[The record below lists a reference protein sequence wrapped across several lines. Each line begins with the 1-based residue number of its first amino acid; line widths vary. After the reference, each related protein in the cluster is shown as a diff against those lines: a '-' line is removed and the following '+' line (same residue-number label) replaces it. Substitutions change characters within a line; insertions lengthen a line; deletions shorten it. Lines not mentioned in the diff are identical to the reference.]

1 MWNRIIGKSGD
12 VNNEA
17 SATKVRRNGDESR
30 STRPRSNSTTVSS
43 NSNKKAPSRG
53 DDRDR
58 GFNPTSTS
66 YSTTSRSLYPGT
78 ASASIASSYATA
90 SGKNDD
96 EQYVPPSLERNAS
109 LAEQMPKSKSSRSG
123 RDQDRDQDYRSERK
137 KGDRKDGQNY
147 NRDRGDQR
155 RDLKDKSDK
164 KDRDRAKD
172 RGLSTSGNGVDEGV
186 GSSRGPADFP
196 NQVESAG
203 FSQFPGQY
211 DGGIPGTIPGVIP
224 DPTNGTIH
232 PAMSSHIQDQFPGQ
246 FPVQSAAPY
255 RPPVA
260 VSEGGPGLAAEYYGD
275 AGESVAEQPGFRKH
289 SPSLIIGAEP
299 HLLPASAVAN
309 PPPEPSASGGV
320 GAAASFFNG
329 SFDESEA
336 ESTHALPASS
346 TYTTAPSRPDN
357 SHHSASAP
365 AIPTVGAAAMGAAA
379 GYLMGGQTSSHQP
392 RPDQAQL
399 GGGAQSEYAAST
411 FQQASSQVED
421 SYYSEETRPSKP
433 GKSSSHG
440 PNIPMYAAGAA
451 GAAGLA
457 AAVYHQA
464 HHSTPQH
471 NSPASQYPATPM
483 AQRHRHHGPLDAVV
497 NFFRDPD
504 GVAQFEEYSEI
515 IGVCKY
521 CFAPGSSPRDAP
533 RKHYYRR
540 RRSNERLGSSMR
552 VDKDSRYYSSENE
565 RQRRKDKSWLASGLA
580 GYGLGKMGETLFKQ
594 EDDFNDT
601 YSVKT
606 GRQSPE
612 GRIHKPRRRSRSKE
626 RVETRVTSD
635 DRIPRK
641 DSHGGVLSSPTTMT
655 YTGRRHSIQKSP
667 ERKSPITEAALGAAI
682 GATMAGSTSRRRS
695 DSPKGAWVK
704 NIRKTREHSPERRR
718 RSHKKKKERGFFDFI
733 NGSSSSSLDLTYS
746 GNQGKRSNSRST
758 TSKQNDDKKAEAALL
773 GLGAAAAALALKDSR
788 QGHKKKRVKDLVG
801 VKESRDAHGHDPKRD
816 HKTGVSSVLE
826 EDEAWESAPEDD
838 QGSTNSDLAYGTHA
852 HARRGSRESLS
863 SESSGTDK
871 WGWRWGS
878 KKKHRNSPP
887 GQRYSDHST
896 IPAMSGAAAAG
907 LAGASIMSADPPVA
921 SAIDSAS
928 SLPLQQVYPV
938 ATSDPSRFDV
948 GREGS
953 MGSSSRPGIV
963 PIQHPQPVTP
973 VSAAIY
979 SSQAPYEHSYS
990 APTGPPVVSQLPS
1003 QRHPPAVHVRSSQ
1016 PDFSIPVESR
1026 QNSSQAKDD
1035 TEDFKLRRRS
1045 TSPARFNAV
1054 PVESEMTSARRP
1066 SAKDDIPAV
1075 RFDLTEEQEDR
1086 DRWERRQGRKEE
1098 RQRRAAE
1105 EQEQINTERR
1115 TAMDTSK
1122 IADAKTDGKER
1133 SEKSSDKSWVVPA
1146 AAAGVGAAIGAAVVE
1161 DSKSDETREE
1171 RKARRRRERELEEA
1185 ADEEADRRRRRERRK
1200 RERELEREPSATKM
1214 SQKNPDDL
1222 NEKHQ
1227 GIDREEKPST
1237 KEKPAPQKGAS
1248 PRRSSTHEDYGA
1260 FFAPNE
1266 LLEKSNDKVKVTSAN
1281 ADADV
1286 ALDRSSRVVTQPKG
1300 EREPVFS
1307 PADTDDKFD
1316 PSRLSFPWLVPR
1328 LRLVEPTPPSSRGA
1342 TPVLRPKDASDDDIE
1357 EPPSIEELPDVEEPI
1372 KQVSTPRV
1380 TWGDAKTVE
1389 YTVITPHDEREEFIQ
1404 STPEQGRETE
1414 ESSGRNETVSPH
1426 NRQTPPN
1433 GAARGNNSPSFGNDI
1448 EFAATLAATA
1458 EDAGFDP
1465 SIVINDPSYR
1475 RRESPP
1481 GSNERSMPGEFKDD
1495 DELPLGGK
1503 ESKKRTRVN
1512 GRDDDA
1518 VVQDIL
1524 SQVEYVEPEGSLSD
1538 PMEKVENAES
1548 SSKSGLKMTKKSRK
1562 FNDSRDESYENP
1574 QSKGRSQASY
1584 SRDFYE
1590 SPTEDAQSSIPSVPG
1605 NRDVENGKKPRRRSK
1620 HDSTGS
1626 DDAASTVSAASALES
1641 SNDAASKSKEKLK
1654 KSLWSRVLGKPA
1666 DSPSQ
1671 GNGSKDLKS
1680 ETPTEE
1686 IDGTKKKSERSKK
1699 RRSTRDEADDYD
1711 ATSKSSG
1718 TSERSRRRQSS
1729 ESSTAR
1735 DSGRITQ
1742 DLPAKVYTPAPYGH
1756 TMEEEMLTRSKE
1768 RGSSRSTMVPD
1779 AGSVAQYLDLNDEPE
1794 QDNARMSESFLGM
1807 RPQPPPTPDI
1817 PDKEKE
1823 PPDPTVVAPP
1833 AAPPSL
1839 PDDSTKPA
1847 PVPVPPS
1854 PLQYPAALPSPTAV
1868 PINFR
1873 RPRSSGTPRSQSQTP
1888 LASTQS
1894 APDIS
1899 PRNKP
1904 RPRSTEF
1911 RGSEDMRPLW
1921 LVERHNSHQEQVAEE
1936 TYPPLPSS
1944 HSTSRASSVQDVE
1957 EHNRSRLSDYEITK
1971 EGHEPLG
1978 QGRGLIV
1985 ETESKAKELDL
1996 LDSQQATPTAAS
2008 FKHSLVE
2015 GHSPSSARDSLHGP
2029 PMQDKHPHSS
2039 SVVEDAALGAVI
2051 GGSAIYALHK
2061 ASRDEDLASQR
2072 LSEEENDQLQQNLKD
2087 KAPNSDPH
2095 KFHED
2100 DRSSIQVLTGSE
2112 GKRSREDSSGVL
2124 GFADAVQQQHDEE
2137 HSPHDFALQRSTRF
2151 TGIGPEAL
2159 ENSNPIIGTDAVSYV
2174 ESTEP
2179 EIFTPEDVRQTSE
2192 QASRDAV
2199 DVRSSPTFVE
2209 KDQKNEDEALFEKVQ
2224 NVTEPRET
2232 TGETTGLLENHVE
2245 SVEMSNSR
2253 KDDAVTKEMPLGGVI
2268 DMMTTIAQDEDLDLS
2283 PMETS
2288 VVRGQS
2294 QSESEDVHKVKRNPL
2309 LTEDV
2314 PSAEVTGLLTFVDQT
2329 SGNVPQSP
2337 QMEAAT
2343 KESQTS
2349 TINKELVPKSPVY
2362 DISPEATPL
2371 PLDDDFDLL
2380 DALPPSPIRKE
2391 GNYEFGPKA
2400 DSAVSL
2406 NKPLPQEEYRIHE
2419 QSSTSHS
2426 DVRNVQYVSPEATP
2440 LPLDDDLDLLDA
2452 LPPSPIIQEGNYEFG
2467 PKADSAVSLNKPLPR
2482 GEYRMPE
2489 QFSTIHTDVRNVQET
2504 TDGPFSLFSENNET
2518 STIDHSTIVKMQG
2531 NSGSPSAV
2539 PARTANSTGQI
2550 HDLEDDNLFHISE
2563 EELRA
2568 AENERPSVSDEQKY
2582 TTSKNSAQSIV
2593 DDSKSA
2599 HQVEAEEEIQL
2610 PAAIPDELKDNN
2622 FNNRDS
2628 NAVADVPPEGS
2639 RGVEDSR
2646 ASFSSENQ
2654 SKEGGKKESEIIDL
2668 EPGAFEEEPVV
2679 LQANSRELINEPAP
2693 SATTTTAQDVSKM
2706 LEEANDSGFVQPDA
2720 DKLSTLE
2727 ATQDIQEAEVR
2738 SPIHENLAL
2747 TEEKTA
2753 TDQAD
2758 QLETYKASDIPQLDA
2773 GKIPP
2778 IVGSS
2783 TATVDTAKAVQAVLG
2798 GEQTTPPGPPRQDEA
2813 EVIPV
2818 VPEDPSNNQTKEID
2832 EPEWG
2837 LSKDEKD
2844 SQARKSERFF
2854 LDETGYTDSMQSS
2867 TPPVED
2873 ELPLGL
2879 ELNTAIA
2886 EKSSRKR
2893 SRKDK
2898 KSKKQP
2904 LSGTAR
2910 DYQDDLGPD
2919 FTTIEPPQDVEQSAK
2934 VSITSFPT
2942 SAGDTLPNSV
2952 VEPSGPSEATP
2963 SPDSKDV
2970 SDVELPKEQGIPQAR
2985 TNKEKRKSKNRKAF
2999 GRGEDGV
3006 RNLGYDR
3013 DSGAET
3019 PGENALTT
3027 TADIVGE
3034 ESLEKPERTGSAPS
3048 DSKRDISEAVLS
3060 RGKGITIPK
3069 NKKDKRK
3076 SKKNRAFSW
3085 NENSAPMPG
3094 EEPTV
3099 EADEVDKD
3107 VLESTTATLQG
3118 EQLASTG
3125 AAEPTPSAGSKE
3137 ISEAELPQRSNMAQS
3152 KNKKG
3157 KKKSKESKR
3166 FGWEDEAT
3174 RTPLDDA
3181 DAEDKDPFE
3190 ETPERPTP
3198 PDTTMAES
3206 ENLGASRSRSKK
3218 DRKKAKKGQALFM
3231 EGEGAPSLEKAIVQ
3245 DPIDTVS
3252 QAPLAESND
3261 DVPIAVRGSP
3271 SMGSR
3276 SETPLPQPIQ
3286 NMSMGAPLEEV
3297 QTGLPALATSEHK
3310 STASLVPAVR
3320 QADDLEDRID
3330 DAYFNSNTK
3339 SESEGDMQ
3347 EGNEARAPSWNVELQ
3362 PHSREISEESATKGD
3377 SDTPTIIRLS
3387 DNPEMWSK
3395 QERLTEQIEP
3405 TEVVAPDDTP
3415 ESRDLRR
3422 KDHEEYYSAQISDV
3436 GTLGEAGNV
3445 KELPVRRNS
3454 VKDGDST
3461 HKKLQTPESEQD
3473 RLLPEAEEFLRVSTS
3488 EPKQEDVKSSE
3499 GRPRE
3504 AVRTLEETKA
3514 TQITGVAGPALEQE
3528 HLSHIPATE
3537 DIGNAIVEDEHVD
3550 VPVENGEKGKQQSS
3564 RALSSQNEAENVED
3578 ASMATMELSVA
3589 SDEKTS
3595 LQNSIRNIEVT
3606 PSTDQAD
3613 AVVAAETSVAPE
3625 SPQHPKEYFEAS
3637 SQAAEPSHSQQIDV
3651 ANPVEEVEMMYAEDE
3666 FNNDNERPY
3675 SRKMHEIAL
3684 PHTTMESPPSPAAEV
3699 EMMYAE
3705 DEFNHNNERPYDG
3718 QMQEIAH
3725 PLGTT
3730 ELPPSL
3736 ATEVEMLYAEDEFN
3750 HDNERP
3756 YNREMQE
3763 ITLPHSGT
3771 ESPPIPAAEVEMVP
3785 AEAELKHDN
3794 ERPYNR
3800 EMQEIALP
3808 HGAVEDPPS
3817 PAAEVEMVP
3826 AEAESNL
3833 DNERPSNRE
3842 MQEIALPHSAVEG
3855 PPTPAAEV
3863 ELMYAHDAR
3872 DFADEQNREEALRRQ
3887 QAPVKELEL
3896 SAADCKA
3903 PDSQELRDRIDGDA
3917 KQHERYEIEHSP
3929 NYTKDPLTPVA
3940 EIETLSPEELQ
3951 EHDKEDVQ
3959 ERELQDVEH
3968 LQSPTDDLPTNA
3980 TEATT
3985 LTPPELRDDDQ
3996 NYMQERERQA
4006 NLPSQTLTDGLPSH
4020 IAKPEVSNTTEL
4032 SPYEGHLMKEQD
4044 TEHFHSPPSDLPGD
4058 LPTPVAEVKMLDPQ
4072 EQRAYE
4078 EEYAKE
4084 FERNSQNS
4092 TNGLPTQLA
4101 EPELTDTTELPRFE
4115 GHLMNEYDKQDTER
4129 PQSPTS
4135 DLPKDLPSPIA
4146 EIQMLDTQE
4155 QHVYKE
4161 ERRPS
4166 PTSDLP
4172 TELPPPVA
4180 EVQKMLDPQEQ
4191 HVYREERPQSA
4202 TSILPTDLPTP
4213 LAEVQMLDAKE
4224 EQAYEDERPQSP
4236 TSDLPTYLPT
4246 SVAEVQMLAPQEQRA
4261 YKEDRQDP
4269 RSDLPTVLPIPIAE
4283 VDPQEQHASK
4293 EEHPQ
4298 SPSSDLQKDLPTPIA
4313 EVDLQDQHAYNEE
4326 RRPSYTSDLP
4336 TDLPARL
4343 AEVQTLV
4350 PHGQHI
4356 YKEEYAPSPI
4366 LDLPTE
4372 LPPPV
4377 TEVHVLDTHD
4387 QHVYKEEPPQSP
4399 TSDLPTP
4406 VAEVQTP
4413 VLHEQHTYKEERPD
4427 SPTSG
4432 LPTPVEEVQMLE
4444 PREQG
4449 TYKEERP
4456 QRPSS
4461 DLPTVLHTPVTE
4473 VDLQEQHAYKEEH
4486 PQSPSS
4492 DLPTDLPT
4500 PIAEV
4505 QMLDPQEQR
4514 AYEAEYAKELER
4526 QLSPAQNE
4534 TLPYVLS
4541 GEASAP
4547 LTPASSVDTIME
4559 PPYDIQRP
4567 LAQAPALEDIIEEPG
4582 SRSGSVQENAAPA
4595 AREDQLS
4602 SKPTKKSKKG
4612 KKGKKSKKQ
4621 EQPVIW
4627 EDETATPPIEDETG
4641 PLVEP
4646 FTRSPNTLS
4655 SGENEE
4661 LQQPIDLEEPIERRP
4676 VEQLVEAEWISPTRD
4691 LSSYRAPPE
4700 EHDKAG
4706 DYFSIQPTKG
4716 AEEDVDMDTTVI
4728 HEHPSSAELLA
4739 VEEEPRVGEPS
4750 PVQDERNLREHTYH
4764 NENDTPALEHASS
4777 DEQWKVKSTSAD
4789 ARADVD
4795 PSVAHS
4801 GRRSSNDDSKSKRS
4815 LGLLGE
4821 APEPSPSSQLLEEP
4835 MYQPIRP
4842 DVSSLDSFS
4851 EMRASGES
4859 SLQRHPQHI
4868 AEPMATAR
4876 ERSRSQSRP
4885 SRAEGLA
4892 AAAGFGI
4899 GAIAAEGLSPIVS
4912 NKEGQRDNR
4921 RSGWEDLEETRSPER
4936 QISQAESITESQ
4948 ESGPKPEQQTS
4959 TVAQPGSLYTPS
4971 ASPPPSIRH
4980 EPILSEPD
4988 SREAAHTLESFNV
5001 RDSGYMADSPIL
5013 SDEVPVHRAIRDSG
5027 YPETESSPI
5036 IDAESHIQEPHS
5048 TREIQQDYGSV
5059 PTYLPVEND
5068 HEYQREEPPS
5078 SLPGQSISVP
5088 VEASPIPGA
5097 LISNSKDRR
5106 RRRRSGA
5113 SYDSDD
5119 SNDSGFDVQRRRRK
5133 QAMMDDVREPSPVSS
5148 TTKERSSEL
5157 FGSSPSV
5164 RQERVEQPREYHHTL
5179 SHSEHVREEPT
5190 WSFDREV
5197 SPSPQARSRDAS
5209 GETESTDSLD
5219 RDLDSPA
5226 YPKLPGSL
5234 EEPTRSLFG
5243 GPVSHDED
5251 TMSRSMSPLSND
5263 GRGLG
5268 RLNTIAEETSPLRKD
5283 TRAMSDVGSPEAGV
5297 QIRRMRSPPTDDDA
5311 GSYMSTEDRLSRQPG
5326 STRDEHS
5333 VDLERSRSR
5342 HTDLS
5347 SRHSTVSHASIV
5359 SHKHPGGEERSASIA
5374 SDKSIH
5380 AIIRTP
5386 DQVRSASGQSLKSSG
5401 TPPLRRVDRSV
5412 SSDLRGASKRSEAKT
5427 RAKTSEEDA
5436 ELDINIPSS
5445 STYDPVTDKGKSR
5458 ADMADVYV
5466 SPHLDCPDDELIHEA
5481 NLPKQE
5487 GWGDVRGESPMSPTR
5502 PPSMRKRQSMQLLE
5516 YETRLDQL
5524 VSENRL
5530 LQNQKTTAERT
5541 LEDQAR
5547 DHSQQRHAYE
5557 EAIQEHKMFLAQKDL
5572 ELNKLK
5578 GVLDEWQSQV
5588 THLTEVNEALN
5599 SRGLDEEHEER
5610 YRQLE
5615 AEHTNLRE
5623 QHTHLSQG
5631 MEEIVR
5637 HEVSVALEEKNLEL
5651 RQLRDEL
5658 ENAKQQVRTLQQQL
5672 LASRSSE
5679 DFIERDEDYFDS
5691 QCQSLCQHVQ
5701 QWVLRFSKF
5710 SDMKACYHP
5719 SEIRD
5724 EKIVDRVENA
5734 ILDGT
5739 DVDEYLQDRVKR
5751 RDVFM
5756 SVVMTMIWEFIFTRY
5771 LFGMDREQRQKLKN
5785 LEKTLQEVG
5794 PISAVHKWRA
5804 TTLTLLMK
5812 RPSFERQRATDTEAV
5827 VQEIYDTLATFLPPP
5842 SHLVKQIQE
5851 SLRKVINAAVDLSI
5865 EMRTQRAEYSMLP
5878 PLQPEYDTNGDL
5890 ARKVYFSALTM
5901 NERSGQT
5908 SSNEALQ
5915 EQRAV
5920 VRMVLF
5926 PLVVKNEDDDEQIV
5940 VCPAQVLV
5948 ADSTRGKGKSVRVSS
5963 GGQGARSEAS
5973 LAATDV
5979 NMEGGMI

>member
-1 MWNRIIGKSGD
+1 MWNRIIGKSGE
-12 VNNEA
+12 VNNEV
-17 SATKVRRNGDESR
+17 SATKTRRNGDESR
-30 STRPRSNSTTVSS
+30 STRPRSSSTTVSS

-66 YSTTSRSLYPGT
+66 YSTTSRSPYPGT
-78 ASASIASSYATA
+78 ASASVASSYATA

-137 KGDRKDGQNY
+137 KGERKDGQKY
-147 NRDRGDQR
+147 KPDRGDQR
-155 RDLKDKSDK
+155 RDTKDKSDK
-164 KDRDRAKD
+164 KDRDRVRD
-172 RGLSTSGNGVDEGV
+172 RGLSTAGNGVDEGV

-196 NQVESAG
+196 IQVGSAE

-211 DGGIPGTIPGVIP
+211 DGGIPGAIPGVIP
-224 DPTNGTIH
+224 DPKNGTVH

-336 ESTHALPASS
+336 ESTHAQPASS

-379 GYLMGGQTSSHQP
+379 GYFMSGQTSSHQS
-392 RPDQAQL
+392 RPDHAQL
-399 GGGAQSEYAAST
+399 GVGAQSEYAAST
-411 FQQASSQVED
+411 FQQSSSPVED
-421 SYYSEETRPSKP
+421 SYYSEEIRPSKP

-457 AAVYHQA
+457 AAAYHQA
-464 HHSTPQH
+464 HHSSPQH
-471 NSPASQYPATPM
+471 DSPGPQYPATPM
-483 AQRHRHHGPLDAVV
+483 AHRHRHHGPLGAVV

-515 IGVCKY
+515 IGICKY

-540 RRSNERLGSSMR
+540 RRSDERLGSSMR

-580 GYGLGKMGETLFKQ
+580 GYGLGKMGETLIKQ

-612 GRIHKPRRRSRSKE
+612 GRSQKPRRRSRSKE
-626 RVETRVTSD
+626 RVEVRITSD
-635 DRIPRK
+635 DRIPRE
-641 DSHGGVLSSPTTMT
+641 DPHGGVLNSPSTMT
-655 YTGRRHSIQKSP
+655 YTSRRHSKQKSP
-667 ERKSPITEAALGAAI
+667 ERKISMTEAALGAAI
-682 GATMAGSTSRRRS
+682 GTTVAGSTSRRRS
-695 DSPKGAWVK
+695 DSPQGAWVK
-704 NIRKTREHSPERRR
+704 NIRKPREHSPERRR
-718 RSHKKKKERGFFDFI
+718 RSHKKKKERGFFHFI

-788 QGHKKKRVKDLVG
+788 QGQKKKRVKDLVG
-801 VKESRDAHGHDPKRD
+801 VKESRDTHRHDLRSDRKV
-816 HKTGVSSVLE
+816 GVSTVLE

-887 GQRYSDHST
+887 SQRISDYST

-907 LAGASIMSADPPVA
+907 LAGASIISAGPPAA
-921 SAIDSAS
+921 SAIDSTG

-953 MGSSSRPGIV
+953 MGASSRPGPV

-973 VSAAIY
+973 VSSAIY

-990 APTGPPVVSQLPS
+990 APAGPPVVSPLPS
-1003 QRHPPAVHVRSSQ
+1003 QRHAPAVPVRSSQ
-1016 PDFSIPVESR
+1016 PEFAIPVESR
-1026 QNSSQAKDD
+1026 QKTSQAKDD
-1035 TEDFKLRRRS
+1035 TEDFKLRRRG

-1054 PVESEMTSARRP
+1054 PVESETASARRP
-1066 SAKDDIPAV
+1066 SAKDDISAV

-1086 DRWERRQGRKEE
+1086 DRRERRQRRKED

-1105 EQEQINTERR
+1105 EQEQIDTERR
-1115 TAMDTSK
+1115 AAMDPPK
-1122 IADAKTDGKER
+1122 AADARTDGKVGPEQ
-1133 SEKSSDKSWVVPA
+1133 SSDRSWVAPA
-1146 AAAGVGAAIGAAVVE
+1146 AAAGVVGAAIGAAVVE

-1200 RERELEREPSATKM
+1200 RERELEEEPPATKK
-1214 SQKNPDDL
+1214 SQRKPDVP
-1222 NEKHQ
+1222 NQEHQ
-1227 GIDREEKPST
+1227 GIDREEESST
-1237 KEKPAPQKGAS
+1237 KEKSAPQQGVS
-1248 PRRSSTHEDYGA
+1248 PRRSSTHEDYST
-1260 FFAPNE
+1260 FFAPTE
-1266 LLEKSNDKVKVTSAN
+1266 LLEGSNDKVKVTSAN

-1286 ALDRSSRVVTQPKG
+1286 ALDRSSRVVTGSTG

-1307 PADTDDKFD
+1307 PADTDDKID
-1316 PSRLSFPWLVPR
+1316 PLRLSFPWLVPR

-1342 TPVLRPKDASDDDIE
+1342 TPILRPKDASDDDIE
-1357 EPPSIEELPDVEEPI
+1357 EPPSIEELPDVEEPS

-1380 TWGDAKTVE
+1380 TWGDAQTVE
-1389 YTVITPHDEREEFIQ
+1389 YTVITPHDEHEEFIQ
-1404 STPEQGRETE
+1404 SATERGRETDK
-1414 ESSGRNETVSPH
+1414 SSARNETVSPH
-1426 NRQTPPN
+1426 NRDTPPN
-1433 GAARGNNSPSFGNDI
+1433 GVARGSNSSSFGNDI

-1465 SIVINDPSYR
+1465 SIVINDPTYR

-1495 DELPLGGK
+1495 DELPLGAK
-1503 ESKKRTRVN
+1503 ELKKRTRVN
-1512 GRDDDA
+1512 GRDDNA

-1524 SQVEYVEPEGSLSD
+1524 SQVEYVEPEASLSD
-1538 PMEKVENAES
+1538 PMEKVENGES
-1548 SSKSGLKMTKKSRK
+1548 SSKSRSKMTKKSRK
-1562 FNDSRDESYENP
+1562 SHDSRDDSYENP
-1574 QSKGRSQASY
+1574 QSTGRSQASY
-1584 SRDFYE
+1584 SRNFYE
-1590 SPTEDAQSSIPSVPG
+1590 SPTEDAQSTVSSVPG
-1605 NRDVENGKKPRRRSK
+1605 NKDVENGKKSRRRSK
-1620 HDSTGS
+1620 RDSTGS
-1626 DDAASTVSAASALES
+1626 DDAASAVSAASALDS
-1641 SNDAASKSKEKLK
+1641 SNDAASRSKEKSK

-1671 GNGSKDLKS
+1671 GNGSKDVKI
-1680 ETPTEE
+1680 EAPTEE

-1718 TSERSRRRQSS
+1718 ISERSRRRQSS
-1729 ESSTAR
+1729 ESSPAR

-1756 TMEEEMLTRSKE
+1756 SVKEEMLTKSKE
-1768 RGSSRSTMVPD
+1768 RGVSRSTMVPD
-1779 AGSVAQYLDLNDEPE
+1779 AGSVAQYLDLYDEPE
-1794 QDNARMSESFLGM
+1794 QDNAQKSESFLGM

-1817 PDKEKE
+1817 PEKEKE
-1823 PPDPTVVAPP
+1823 PPDPTVEAPP
-1833 AAPPSL
+1833 AAPLIL
-1839 PDDSTKPA
+1839 PDDYTKPA
-1847 PVPVPPS
+1847 PVPVPSS

-1873 RPRSSGTPRSQSQTP
+1873 RPRSSGAPRSRSQTP
-1888 LASTQS
+1888 LAPTPS

-1944 HSTSRASSVQDVE
+1944 HSTSRASSVQDVD
-1957 EHNRSRLSDYEITK
+1957 EHNRFKISDYEITE

-1978 QGRGLIV
+1978 EGQGLVI
-1985 ETESKAKELDL
+1985 ETGSKAKELDL

-2008 FKHSLVE
+2008 FEHPLVE
-2015 GHSPSSARDSLHGP
+2015 RHSPSPASDSLRGF
-2029 PMQDKHPHSS
+2029 PMQDEHRPSTS
-2039 SVVEDAALGAVI
+2039 TLEGAALGAVI
-2051 GGSAIYALHK
+2051 GGSAIYALHR
-2061 ASRDEDLASQR
+2061 ASRGEDLTSQR
-2072 LSEEENDQLQQNLKD
+2072 LPEAENEQLQQDLED
-2087 KAPNSDPH
+2087 KAPGSGPH
-2095 KFHED
+2095 RVYED
-2100 DRSSIQVLTGSE
+2100 DKPSIQAFTGSE
-2112 GKRSREDSSGVL
+2112 EKRSRQDSSGVL
-2124 GFADAVQQQHDEE
+2124 PFADAIQQQHDED
-2137 HSPHDFALQRSTRF
+2137 HLPHDLLPQRITNFAETR
-2151 TGIGPEAL
+2151 PEEL
-2159 ENSNPIIGTDAVSYV
+2159 ENLNSTTGTNAVPYV
-2174 ESTEP
+2174 ETTEP
-2179 EIFTPEDVRQTSE
+2179 EILGPKDVPQTSK
-2192 QASRDAV
+2192 QTSQDAV
-2199 DVRSSPTFVE
+2199 DVRSSSTSLD
-2209 KDQKNEDEALFEKVQ
+2209 KDQNDENEAFFKKVQ
-2224 NVTEPRET
+2224 NLIEPGET
-2232 TGETTGLLENHVE
+2232 IGETTGLLKNRVE
-2245 SVEMSNSR
+2245 SLETSDSR
-2253 KDDAVTKEMPLGGVI
+2253 EDDVVTKDIPRDGVTEMMP
-2268 DMMTTIAQDEDLDLS
+2268 TIAQHGDLDLS
-2283 PMETS
+2283 PTKS
-2288 VVRGQS
+2288 SLVRGQS
-2294 QSESEDVHKVKRNPL
+2294 PSESEGVQKRERDWLP
-2309 LTEDV
+2309 TDDV
-2314 PSAEVTGLLTFVDQT
+2314 PSASLTVVDQT
-2329 SGNVPQSP
+2329 SENVPQSP
-2337 QMEAAT
+2337 QMGAAAKEAETA
-2343 KESQTS
+2343 
-2349 TINKELVPKSPVY
+2349 TINKEVVPESPVY
-2362 DISPEATPL
+2362 DVSPEATPL
-2371 PLDDDFDLL
+2371 PLDNDLDL
-2380 DALPPSPIRKE
+2380 VDALPHSLISQE
-2391 GNYEFGPKA
+2391 GKYEFRPEA
-2400 DSAVSL
+2400 DNAELL
-2406 NKPLPQEEYRIHE
+2406 NKPSPPEEDRIPE

-2426 DVRNVQYVSPEATP
+2426 DVRNVQYDVSCEATP
-2440 LPLDDDLDLLDA
+2440 LPRGDDLDLLDA
-2452 LPPSPIIQEGNYEFG
+2452 LPPSPISQEGNYELG
-2467 PKADSAVSLNKPLPR
+2467 PEAHSAESFNQPSPQT
-2482 GEYRMPE
+2482 EYRIPE
-2489 QFSTIHTDVRNVQET
+2489 QSSSGHSGVRNVQYDVSPEAT
-2504 TDGPFSLFSENNET
+2504 PLPLGDDLDLLDALPSSLIDQEGKPKAHNTELLDKLLPREEYRIPEQSSTSHSVVQDVQEIADGPYSSIPENDKT
-2518 STIDHSTIVKMQG
+2518 LSTDRSTILEMQG
-2531 NSGSPSAV
+2531 EKGSPSAS
-2539 PARTANSTGQI
+2539 PARIANSTGHI
-2550 HDLEDDNLFHISE
+2550 RDLEDDNLFDVSE
-2563 EELRA
+2563 EELRGV
-2568 AENERPSVSDEQKY
+2568 EYERPSVSGEQRQ
-2582 TTSKNSAQSIV
+2582 TTSYISAPSIV
-2593 DDSKSA
+2593 DDSRSA
-2599 HQVEAEEEIQL
+2599 HQVEVDEKIQL
-2610 PAAIPDELKDNN
+2610 PAAVPDELEDNN
-2622 FNNRDS
+2622 FNNSDG
-2628 NAVADVPPEGS
+2628 NAIADVPSEGS
-2639 RGVEDSR
+2639 RSLEDDY
-2646 ASFSSENQ
+2646 ASLSSEKQ
-2654 SKEGGKKESEIIDL
+2654 SKNWRKKDSEITDL
-2668 EPGAFEEEPVV
+2668 EPGAFEGEPAGS
-2679 LQANSRELINEPAP
+2679 QANRRVFIHENAR
-2693 SATTTTAQDVSKM
+2693 SATTTTAQDVKKM
-2706 LEEANDSGFVQPDA
+2706 LEEADDIGSVQPDA
-2720 DKLSTLE
+2720 DKPSILE
-2727 ATQDIQEAEVR
+2727 ATQDIQEAETR
-2738 SPIHENLAL
+2738 SPSHQNLPL
-2747 TEEKTA
+2747 IEEKTA
-2753 TDQAD
+2753 TNQVDR
-2758 QLETYKASDIPQLDA
+2758 LEIYEASDITQLDA
-2773 GKIPP
+2773 GKEILPTVRSP
-2778 IVGSS
+2778 
-2783 TATVDTAKAVQAVLG
+2783 TATVDTAKAVQDVLHE
-2798 GEQTTPPGPPRQDEA
+2798 EQITPPEPARQDEP

-2818 VPEDPSNNQTKEID
+2818 APEGPSNSQAKECD
-2832 EPEWG
+2832 EPEWD
-2837 LSKDEKD
+2837 LRKDEKG
-2844 SQARKSERFF
+2844 SQARKSESFI

-2867 TPPVED
+2867 NPPVED
-2873 ELPLGL
+2873 EPSLGL
-2879 ELNTAIA
+2879 QPKASIA

-2893 SRKDK
+2893 SKKDK

-2904 LSGTAR
+2904 LSGTAG

-2919 FTTIEPPQDVEQSAK
+2919 FTTIDPSQDLEQNAE
-2934 VSITSFPT
+2934 VSNASFLT
-2942 SAGDTLPNSV
+2942 NAEDTLPKSV
-2952 VEPSGPSEATP
+2952 VEPSGPRQATP
-2963 SPDSKDV
+2963 STDSKHV
-2970 SDVELPKEQGIPQAR
+2970 SDVELPQEQGIPQAR

-2999 GRGEDGV
+2999 GLGEDAV
-3006 RNLGYDR
+3006 RNLGSDQN
-3013 DSGAET
+3013 SGAEALS
-3019 PGENALTT
+3019 ENALTT
-3027 TADIVGE
+3027 TADIVGG
-3034 ESLEKPERTGSAPS
+3034 ESLEEPGRTGSAPS
-3048 DSKRDISEAVLS
+3048 DSKRDVSEALLS
-3060 RGKGITIPK
+3060 REKGTSMPK
-3069 NKKDKRK
+3069 NKKAKKK
-3076 SKKNRAFSW
+3076 SKKGTALSWDENSAPLPGEAPTIEADDVDKDVLESTTNTPPGEQLASTGAAVPTPPADSKEISEAEVPQASDVVQFKNKKEKKKAKKNKALSW

-3094 EEPTV
+3094 EEPTIK
-3099 EADEVDKD
+3099 ADEVDKD
-3107 VLESTTATLQG
+3107 VLESTAEILQG
-3118 EQLASTG
+3118 EQIASTK
-3125 AAEPTPSAGSKE
+3125 AAEPTPSAISKG
-3137 ISEAELPQRSNMAQS
+3137 IPGAELPQGSDMVQS

-3166 FGWEDEAT
+3166 FSWEDEAT
-3174 RTPLDDA
+3174 RAPLDDV
-3181 DAEDKDPFE
+3181 DAEAKDTFE
-3190 ETPERPTP
+3190 ETPEHPTP
-3198 PDTTMAES
+3198 PDAIMAES
-3206 ENLGASRSRSKK
+3206 ENFGASRSKSKK
-3218 DRKKAKKGQALFM
+3218 DRKKAKKAQPLFL
-3231 EGEGAPSLEKAIVQ
+3231 EGEEAPSPEKEIVQ
-3245 DPIDTVS
+3245 DPIDAVS
-3252 QAPLAESND
+3252 HAPLAESND
-3261 DVPIAVRGSP
+3261 DIPITIRGSSP
-3271 SMGSR
+3271 IGSR
-3276 SETPLPQPIQ
+3276 PESETLHPQPVQ
-3286 NMSMGAPLEEV
+3286 NMSMDAPLEEA
-3297 QTGLPALATSEHK
+3297 QKELPAPASIGQK
-3310 STASLVPAVR
+3310 STASLISAVR
-3320 QADDLEDRID
+3320 QADDREDHID
-3330 DAYFNSNTK
+3330 DRYLSSNIK
-3339 SESEGDMQ
+3339 PESEGDKQ
-3347 EGNEARAPSWNVELQ
+3347 EGNEAGASSGNVDLQ
-3362 PHSREISEESATKGD
+3362 PHSGEISEESAAKGD
-3377 SDTPTIIRLS
+3377 SDAPTIIPLS
-3387 DNPEMWSK
+3387 ENPETWSK

-3405 TEVVAPDDTP
+3405 TEVVAPNDNP
-3415 ESRDLRR
+3415 ESSDLRGE
-3422 KDHEEYYSAQISDV
+3422 DNEEHHLAQISDV
-3436 GTLGEAGNV
+3436 GTLGEAGDV
-3445 KELPVRRNS
+3445 KELPVERSS
-3454 VKDGDST
+3454 VKDEDST
-3461 HKKLQTPESEQD
+3461 PTKLQTPESEQD
-3473 RLLPEAEEFLRVSTS
+3473 RLLPEAEDLPRVSILQTERDDVTS
-3488 EPKQEDVKSSE
+3488 SERQPREVVRAFEEPK
-3499 GRPRE
+3499 
-3504 AVRTLEETKA
+3504 A
-3514 TQITGVAGPALEQE
+3514 TEITGVAGPALEQE
-3528 HLSHIPATE
+3528 NPSHVPVIE
-3537 DIGNAIVEDEHVD
+3537 DIGTATVKDEHLD
-3550 VPVENGEKGKQQSS
+3550 APVEKGEKGKQQASG
-3564 RALSSQNEAENVED
+3564 ALSSQNEAENVKD
-3578 ASMATMELSVA
+3578 TSMATMELSVA
-3589 SDEKTS
+3589 SDENNP
-3595 LQNSIRNIEVT
+3595 LQKPTRDIEST
-3606 PSTDQAD
+3606 PSTDQTD

-3625 SPQHPKEYFEAS
+3625 LPQHPEEYREAAS
-3637 SQAAEPSHSQQIDV
+3637 RAAEPSHSQPKHV
-3651 ANPVEEVEMMYAEDE
+3651 ANPVEKVEMLYAEDE
-3666 FNNDNERPY
+3666 FNNGNERPH
-3675 SRKMHEIAL
+3675 SREMHEVARS
-3684 PHTTMESPPSPAAEV
+3684 HTAIESPPSPAAEV

-3705 DEFNHNNERPYDG
+3705 DEVNHDNELPNNR

-3725 PLGTT
+3725 PQSTT
-3730 ELPPSL
+3730 ESPPSPV
-3736 ATEVEMLYAEDEFN
+3736 TEVEMLYAEDEFN

-3756 YNREMQE
+3756 YNREMQG
-3763 ITLPHSGT
+3763 ITLPHSTT
-3771 ESPPIPAAEVEMVP
+3771 ES
-3785 AEAELKHDN
+3785 
-3794 ERPYNR
+3794 
-3800 EMQEIALP
+3800 
-3808 HGAVEDPPS
+3808 PPS

-3826 AEAESNL
+3826 AEAESKH
-3833 DNERPSNRE
+3833 DNERPYKRE
-3842 MQEIALPHSAVEG
+3842 IQEVPLPHSAVEG

-3863 ELMYAHDAR
+3863 EMMYASDER
-3872 DFADEQNREEALRRQ
+3872 DFANEQSREQALQRQ
-3887 QAPVKELEL
+3887 QAPVRELEL
-3896 SAADCKA
+3896 STADQNT
-3903 PDSQELRDRIDGDA
+3903 PDSQELRDRIDGDV
-3917 KQHERYEIEHSP
+3917 KQHESFEIEHP
-3929 NYTKDPLTPVA
+3929 LNHTEGPLTPVA
-3940 EIETLSPEELQ
+3940 EVESLSPEELH
-3951 EHDKEDVQ
+3951 EHEKEDMQ
-3959 ERELQDVEH
+3959 KRELQDVEY
-3968 LQSPTDDLPTNA
+3968 LQSPAGNDLPTTA
-3980 TEATT
+3980 TEVTT
-3985 LTPPELRDDDQ
+3985 LTPPELEDDDQ

-4006 NLPSQTLTDGLPSH
+4006 NLPSQILMDGLPTQ
-4020 IAKPEVSNTTEL
+4020 AAVPEVTNTTEL
-4032 SPYEGHLMKEQD
+4032 PPSEGQLMKEHEFKD
-4044 TEHFHSPPSDLPGD
+4044 TEHPHSPASDLPGD
-4058 LPTPVAEVKMLDPQ
+4058 LPTPVAEVRMLDPQ
-4072 EQRAYE
+4072 QQRAYE

-4084 FERNSQNS
+4084 FERNLQDS
-4092 TNGLPTQLA
+4092 TKGLPAQLA
-4101 EPELTDTTELPRFE
+4101 EPEVNNTTKLTRSE
-4115 GHLMNEYDKQDTER
+4115 GHLMEEYEKQNTKR

-4135 DLPKDLPSPIA
+4135 DLPKDLPTPIA
-4146 EIQMLDTQE
+4146 DIQMLDTQE
-4155 QHVYKE
+4155 Q
-4161 ERRPS
+4161 R
-4166 PTSDLP
+4166 
-4172 TELPPPVA
+4172 
-4180 EVQKMLDPQEQ
+4180 
-4191 HVYREERPQSA
+4191 
-4202 TSILPTDLPTP
+4202 
-4213 LAEVQMLDAKE
+4213 
-4224 EQAYEDERPQSP
+4224 
-4236 TSDLPTYLPT
+4236 
-4246 SVAEVQMLAPQEQRA
+4246 
-4261 YKEDRQDP
+4261 
-4269 RSDLPTVLPIPIAE
+4269 
-4283 VDPQEQHASK
+4283 
-4293 EEHPQ
+4293 
-4298 SPSSDLQKDLPTPIA
+4298 
-4313 EVDLQDQHAYNEE
+4313 AYNEA
-4326 RRPSYTSDLP
+4326 RRP
-4336 TDLPARL
+4336 
-4343 AEVQTLV
+4343 
-4350 PHGQHI
+4350 
-4356 YKEEYAPSPI
+4356 
-4366 LDLPTE
+4366 
-4372 LPPPV
+4372 
-4377 TEVHVLDTHD
+4377 
-4387 QHVYKEEPPQSP
+4387 SP

-4406 VAEVQTP
+4406 VAEVQM
-4413 VLHEQHTYKEERPD
+4413 LHPQEQHVYNEERLQ
-4427 SPTSG
+4427 SPTSD
-4432 LPTPVEEVQMLE
+4432 LSTDWPASVAEVQMLAPQE
-4444 PREQG
+4444 HRASREDRQN
-4449 TYKEERP
+4449 P
-4456 QRPSS
+4456 IS
-4461 DLPTVLHTPVTE
+4461 DLPTVPPTTTAE
-4473 VDLQEQHAYKEEH
+4473 VDLQEQHTYEEER

-4514 AYEAEYAKELER
+4514 AYEEEYAKELER

-4534 TLPYVLS
+4534 PLPYVLS

-4547 LTPASSVDTIME
+4547 LVPAPSVGTIIE
-4559 PPYDIQRP
+4559 PPHDIQRP

-4582 SRSGSVQENAAPA
+4582 SRSGSVQGSLAPA
-4595 AREDQLS
+4595 AQEDQFS
-4602 SKPTKKSKKG
+4602 FKPTKKSKKG

-4627 EDETATPPIEDETG
+4627 EDETATPPIEDETEL
-4641 PLVEP
+4641 LVEP
-4646 FTRSPNTLS
+4646 FTKSPNTLS

-4661 LQQPIDLEEPIERRP
+4661 LQQPIDLEEPIERHP
-4676 VEQLVEAEWISPTRD
+4676 VEQLVETEWSSPTRD
-4691 LSSYRAPPE
+4691 FSSYRAPLE

-4716 AEEDVDMDTTVI
+4716 AEEDVDTDTTVM
-4728 HEHPSSAELLA
+4728 HEHSSSVELLRA
-4739 VEEEPRVGEPS
+4739 VEEELPVGEPS
-4750 PVQDERNLREHTYH
+4750 SVQDERNLREHTYH
-4764 NENDTPALEHASS
+4764 NEDDTPELEHASF
-4777 DEQWKVKSTSAD
+4777 DEQLKIRSTSAG

-4795 PSVAHS
+4795 LSVAHS
-4801 GRRSSNDDSKSKRS
+4801 RRSSNDGSKSKRS
-4815 LGLLGE
+4815 LGLLGADE
-4821 APEPSPSSQLLEEP
+4821 ALAPSPSSQLLEEP
-4835 MYQPIRP
+4835 VYQSTRP
-4842 DVSSLDSFS
+4842 EVSSLDSFS
-4851 EMRASGES
+4851 EMRASRES
-4859 SLQRHPQHI
+4859 SLQRHPQSI
-4868 AEPMATAR
+4868 AEPIATVSK
-4876 ERSRSQSRP
+4876 RSRSQSRP

-4892 AAAGFGI
+4892 AAAGLGI
-4899 GAIAAEGLSPIVS
+4899 GAIAAEGLSRIVS
-4912 NKEGQRDNR
+4912 NEEGQRDDR
-4921 RSGWEDLEETRSPER
+4921 RSRWDLLEETRGPER
-4936 QISQAESITESQ
+4936 QSSRTESLTESQ
-4948 ESGPKPEQQTS
+4948 ERDPKTEQQSS
-4959 TVAQPGSLYTPS
+4959 TVAQPGSLYIPS
-4971 ASPPPSIRH
+4971 ASPTPSTRH
-4980 EPILSEPD
+4980 EPVPSEPD
-4988 SREAAHTLESFNV
+4988 SREAAHTLQSSNV
-5001 RDSGYMADSPIL
+5001 RDSGYAADSPII
-5013 SDEVPVHRAIRDSG
+5013 SDEVPTHRAIRDSG
-5027 YPETESSPI
+5027 YPETETSPI
-5036 IDAESHIQEPHS
+5036 VDAESHIQEPHS
-5048 TREIQQDYGSV
+5048 TAGFQQDYGSV
-5059 PTYLPVEND
+5059 PTHLPVGND
-5068 HEYQREEPPS
+5068 HEYPREEPPS

-5097 LISNSKDRR
+5097 LISKSNERR

-5133 QAMMDDVREPSPVSS
+5133 QAMMDDIREPSPVSS

-5164 RQERVEQPREYHHTL
+5164 RQEHVEQPREYHHTS

-5209 GETESTDSLD
+5209 GETESADPLD
-5219 RDLDSPA
+5219 QDMDSPTL
-5226 YPKLPGSL
+5226 PKLPGSL
-5234 EEPTRSLFG
+5234 EEPSRSLFG

-5251 TMSRSMSPLSND
+5251 AMSRSMSPLSND
-5263 GRGLG
+5263 GRSLG

-5283 TRAMSDVGSPEAGV
+5283 TPAMSDVGSPEAGV
-5297 QIRRMRSPPTDDDA
+5297 QERRMRSPPTDDDA

-5326 STRDEHS
+5326 SAIDDHS

-5347 SRHSTVSHASIV
+5347 SRHSTVSHTSVV

-5374 SDKSIH
+5374 SDRSIH

-5386 DQVRSASGQSLKSSG
+5386 DQVRSASGQSLRSSA

-5466 SPHLDCPDDELIHEA
+5466 SPHFDYPDDEFIHEA
-5481 NLPKQE
+5481 NIPKQE
-5487 GWGDVRGESPMSPTR
+5487 GWGDVRGGSPMSPTR

-5578 GVLDEWQSQV
+5578 GVLEEWQGQV

-5599 SRGLDEEHEER
+5599 ARGLDEEHEKR

-5631 MEEIVR
+5631 MEDIVR
-5637 HEVSVALEEKNLEL
+5637 HEVSVALEEKNMEL

-5672 LASRSSE
+5672 LTSRSSE

-5812 RPSFERQRATDTEAV
+5812 RSSFESQRATDTEAV

-5842 SHLVKQIQE
+5842 SHLVSQIQE

-5948 ADSTRGKGKSVRVSS
+5948 ADATRGKGKSVRVSS
-5963 GGQGARSEAS
+5963 GGQAARSVAS

>member
-12 VNNEA
+12 VYDEV
-17 SATKVRRNGDESR
+17 SATKIRRNGDESR
-30 STRPRSNSTTVSS
+30 STRPRSSSTTVSP

-66 YSTTSRSLYPGT
+66 YSTTSRSPYPGT
-78 ASASIASSYATA
+78 ASASVASSYATA
-90 SGKNDD
+90 SGKNDDD

-123 RDQDRDQDYRSERK
+123 RDQDGDQNYRSERK
-137 KGDRKDGQNY
+137 KGERKDGQKY
-147 NRDRGDQR
+147 NCDRGDER
-155 RDLKDKSDK
+155 RDIKDKSDR
-164 KDRDRAKD
+164 KDRDRARD
-172 RGLSTSGNGVDEGV
+172 RGQSTAGNGVDEGV

-196 NQVESAG
+196 SQVGSAG

-211 DGGIPGTIPGVIP
+211 DGGIPSAIPGVIP
-224 DPTNGTIH
+224 DPTNGTVH

-246 FPVQSAAPY
+246 FPAQSAAPY

-260 VSEGGPGLAAEYYGD
+260 ISEGGPGLAAEYYGD

-336 ESTHALPASS
+336 ESTHAQPASS
-346 TYTTAPSRPDN
+346 TYTAAPSRPDN

-365 AIPTVGAAAMGAAA
+365 AIPTVGAAVMGAAA
-379 GYLMGGQTSSHQP
+379 GYIMGGQTSSHRP

-399 GGGAQSEYAAST
+399 GGGAQSEYVAST
-411 FQQASSQVED
+411 FQQSLSQVED
-421 SYYSEETRPSKP
+421 SYYSEDIRPSKP

-457 AAVYHQA
+457 AAAYHQA
-464 HHSTPQH
+464 HHSSPEH

-540 RRSNERLGSSMR
+540 RRSEERLGSSMR
-552 VDKDSRYYSSENE
+552 VDKDNRYHSSENE

-580 GYGLGKMGETLFKQ
+580 GYGLGKMGETLFQQ

-601 YSVKT
+601 YSVTT

-612 GRIHKPRRRSRSKE
+612 RRSHKPRRRSRSKE
-626 RVETRVTSD
+626 RVEVRITSD
-635 DRIPRK
+635 DKTPRK
-641 DSHGGVLSSPTTMT
+641 NSHGGVLSSPTTTT
-655 YTGRRHSIQKSP
+655 YTSRRHSEQKSP
-667 ERKSPITEAALGAAI
+667 ERKGPITEAALGAAI

-695 DSPKGAWVK
+695 DSWNGAWVK
-704 NIRKTREHSPERRR
+704 NRRKIQEHSPERQR
-718 RSHKKKKERGFFDFI
+718 RSHKKKKERGFFNFI

-746 GNQGKRSNSRST
+746 GDQGKRPYSRST

-801 VKESRDAHGHDPKRD
+801 VKESRDTHGHDLKRD
-816 HKTGVSSVLE
+816 RKSGVSSVLE

-878 KKKHRNSPP
+878 KKKRRNSPP
-887 GQRYSDHST
+887 SQRFSDGST
-896 IPAMSGAAAAG
+896 IPAVSGAVSAG
-907 LAGASIMSADPPVA
+907 VAGASMMTADPPVA
-921 SAIDSAS
+921 SAIDSTS

-973 VSAAIY
+973 VSSAIY

-990 APTGPPVVSQLPS
+990 APAGPAVVSKFPP
-1003 QRHPPAVHVRSSQ
+1003 QRHPPAVPVRSSQ
-1016 PDFSIPVESR
+1016 PDFSTLVKSR
-1026 QNSSQAKDD
+1026 QESSQANDD
-1035 TEDFKLRRRS
+1035 TEVFKLRRRG

-1054 PVESEMTSARRP
+1054 SGESEMSSARRP
-1066 SAKDDIPAV
+1066 AAKDDISAV
-1075 RFDLTEEQEDR
+1075 RFDLTEEQEER
-1086 DRWERRQGRKEE
+1086 DRWERRQRRKDE

-1105 EQEQINTERR
+1105 EQEQIDTERR
-1115 TAMDTSK
+1115 AAMDTSK
-1122 IADAKTDGKER
+1122 TADAKTKSEER
-1133 SEKSSDKSWVVPA
+1133 PKQSSDRPWVAPA
-1146 AAAGVGAAIGAAVVE
+1146 AAAAAAGVVGAAIGAAVVE
-1161 DSKSDETREE
+1161 DSKPDETREE

-1185 ADEEADRRRRRERRK
+1185 ADEEADRRRRRERRR
-1200 RERELEREPSATKM
+1200 REREPEREPSAT
-1214 SQKNPDDL
+1214 QKDQRKPDDL
-1222 NEKHQ
+1222 NEEPQ
-1227 GIDREEKPST
+1227 GIDREEKPSM
-1237 KEKPAPQKGAS
+1237 KEKTTPQQGAS

-1260 FFAPNE
+1260 FFAPPE
-1266 LLEKSNDKVKVTSAN
+1266 LLEGSNDKVKVTSAN

-1286 ALDRSSRVVTQPKG
+1286 TLDRSPRVMAGSKG

-1307 PADTDDKFD
+1307 PADTDDKID
-1316 PSRLSFPWLVPR
+1316 ASRMSFPWLVPR

-1342 TPVLRPKDASDDDIE
+1342 TPVLRPRDASDDDIE
-1357 EPPSIEELPDVEEPI
+1357 EPPSIEELPDVEEPT

-1380 TWGDAKTVE
+1380 TWGDAQTVE

-1404 STPEQGRETE
+1404 SATEQGSETDD
-1414 ESSGRNETVSPH
+1414 SSARHETVSPH

-1433 GAARGNNSPSFGNDI
+1433 SAARGDNSSSFGNDI

-1495 DELPLGGK
+1495 DEVPLGGK
-1503 ESKKRTRVN
+1503 EPKKRTRVN

-1524 SQVEYVEPEGSLSD
+1524 SQVEYVEPEASLSD
-1538 PMEKVENAES
+1538 PMEKGEKGDG
-1548 SSKSGLKMTKKSRK
+1548 SSKSRSKMTKKSRK
-1562 FNDSRDESYENP
+1562 SNDSRDESYENP
-1574 QSKGRSQASY
+1574 QSTGRSQASY

-1590 SPTEDAQSSIPSVPG
+1590 SPTEDPQSTVSRVPG
-1605 NRDVENGKKPRRRSK
+1605 NKDVENGKRHRRRSK
-1620 HDSTGS
+1620 HDSIGS
-1626 DDAASTVSAASALES
+1626 DDAASAVSAASAFES
-1641 SNDAASKSKEKLK
+1641 SNDAASKSKEKPK
-1654 KSLWSRVLGKPA
+1654 KSIWSRVLGKPA

-1671 GNGSKDLKS
+1671 GNGSKDVKS
-1680 ETPTEE
+1680 EPPTEE
-1686 IDGTKKKSERSKK
+1686 IEGTKKKSERSKK

-1718 TSERSRRRQSS
+1718 MSERSRRRQSS

-1756 TMEEEMLTRSKE
+1756 RMEEEMLTKSKE
-1768 RGSSRSTMVPD
+1768 RGSSRSTTVPD
-1779 AGSVAQYLDLNDEPE
+1779 AGSVAQYLDLNDDPE
-1794 QDNARMSESFLGM
+1794 QNNTQMSESFLGM

-1823 PPDPTVVAPP
+1823 PPDPTAVAPP
-1833 AAPPSL
+1833 TTPPSL
-1839 PDDSTKPA
+1839 PDGHTKPA

-1854 PLQYPAALPSPTAV
+1854 PIQYPAALPSPTAV

-1873 RPRSSGTPRSQSQTP
+1873 RPRSSGAPRSRSQTP
-1888 LASTQS
+1888 LAPTQS
-1894 APDIS
+1894 APDVS

-1921 LVERHNSHQEQVAEE
+1921 LVERHNSHQEQVTEE

-1944 HSTSRASSVQDVE
+1944 HSTSRASSVEDVE
-1957 EHNRSRLSDYEITK
+1957 EHNRFKISDYEIT
-1971 EGHEPLG
+1971 EGLHEPLG
-1978 QGRGLIV
+1978 EGRGLIV

-2008 FKHSLVE
+2008 FEHPLVE
-2015 GHSPSSARDSLHGP
+2015 DHPPSPTKDSVHGP
-2029 PMQDKHPHSS
+2029 PMQDTPRQSSS
-2039 SVVEDAALGAVI
+2039 SVGDAALGAVI
-2051 GGSAIYALHK
+2051 GGAAIYALHK
-2061 ASRDEDLASQR
+2061 ASRDEDLATQR
-2072 LSEEENDQLQQNLKD
+2072 LSDEENEQLRYGLGD
-2087 KAPNSDPH
+2087 RAPGSGPH
-2095 KFHED
+2095 SLHEENG
-2100 DRSSIQVLTGSE
+2100 SSIQASTGSE
-2112 GKRSREDSSGVL
+2112 AKQPQQDLSGVPRI
-2124 GFADAVQQQHDEE
+2124 ADAAQQQRGEDHL
-2137 HSPHDFALQRSTRF
+2137 PHEFALQRSTNF
-2151 TGIGPEAL
+2151 AGTGPEGL
-2159 ENSNPIIGTDAVSYV
+2159 KSSNPIIGTDAVPPA
-2174 ESTEP
+2174 ESTET
-2179 EIFTPEDVRQTSE
+2179 EILTLEDVRKTSE

-2199 DVRSSPTFVE
+2199 DVRSASTSLENDPKDE
-2209 KDQKNEDEALFEKVQ
+2209 KGAFFEQGQ
-2224 NVTEPRET
+2224 NVIEPKET
-2232 TGETTGLLENHVE
+2232 TGETKGLLEDHVE
-2245 SVEMSNSR
+2245 AVETSDSR
-2253 KDDAVTKEMPLGGVI
+2253 EDDVVTREMPRDGVTE
-2268 DMMTTIAQDEDLDLS
+2268 MMTTIAQDGYLNSS
-2283 PMETS
+2283 PTKTNL
-2288 VVRGQS
+2288 VRGQS
-2294 QSESEDVHKVKRNPL
+2294 QSESEDLQKGESNPL
-2309 LTEDV
+2309 STDDV
-2314 PSAEVTGLLTFVDQT
+2314 SSAFVVDPT
-2329 SGNVPQSP
+2329 AENVPQSL
-2337 QMEAAT
+2337 QMVAAAKEAEIA
-2343 KESQTS
+2343 
-2349 TINKELVPKSPVY
+2349 TINKGVVLKSPVHEP
-2362 DISPEATPL
+2362 DVSPEATPL
-2371 PLDDDFDLL
+2371 ALDDDLDLL
-2380 DALPPSPIRKE
+2380 DALPHSPVSQE
-2391 GNYEFGPKA
+2391 GYDEFGHNA
-2400 DSAVSL
+2400 HNAELL
-2406 NKPLPQEEYRIHE
+2406 NTPLLREEYRVPE
-2419 QSSTSHS
+2419 QSSTRHS
-2426 DVRNVQYVSPEATP
+2426 DVQNVQYDVSPEATP
-2440 LPLDDDLDLLDA
+2440 LPLDEDLDLLDA
-2452 LPPSPIIQEGNYEFG
+2452 LPPSPISEEGEFEFG
-2467 PKADSAVSLNKPLPR
+2467 PQTHNAELLNKPLLRDEHRIPKQSS
-2482 GEYRMPE
+2482 PS
-2489 QFSTIHTDVRNVQET
+2489 QNDVRKMQEIA
-2504 TDGPFSLFSENNET
+2504 DVPFSSLSETGKT
-2518 STIDHSTIVKMQG
+2518 SSTGHSTIVKMQG
-2531 NSGSPSAV
+2531 NSASPSALPV
-2539 PARTANSTGQI
+2539 TDADSTVRI
-2550 HDLEDDNLFHISE
+2550 RDLVDDNLVDVSA
-2563 EELRA
+2563 EELKA
-2568 AENERPSVSDEQKY
+2568 AEDEGPGISSELKY
-2582 TTSKNSAQSIV
+2582 TTSKNSPHSIV

-2599 HQVEAEEEIQL
+2599 PEVEAEEEIQL
-2610 PAAIPDELKDNN
+2610 PAAVPDVLEDNN
-2622 FNNRDS
+2622 FNNPDS
-2628 NAVADVPPEGS
+2628 NAIADLPPEGS
-2639 RGVEDSR
+2639 RGVEDDR
-2646 ASFSSENQ
+2646 ANFSSEKQ
-2654 SKEGGKKESEIIDL
+2654 GIEGRNKNSGMIDL
-2668 EPGAFEEEPVV
+2668 KNGAFQEEPVGS
-2679 LQANSRELINEPAP
+2679 QADTQELIMEPGP

-2706 LEEANDSGFVQPDA
+2706 LEEANGIGSVLPDA
-2720 DKLSTLE
+2720 QKLSTLE
-2727 ATQDIQEAEVR
+2727 AMQHIQEAEVR
-2738 SPIHENLAL
+2738 SPSHETPPLA
-2747 TEEKTA
+2747 EEKTA

-2758 QLETYKASDIPQLDA
+2758 RLETHEASNIAQLDMEELS
-2773 GKIPP
+2773 P

-2783 TATVDTAKAVQAVLG
+2783 TATVDTAKAVQELLN
-2798 GEQTTPPGPPRQDEA
+2798 EEHTTIPPGPARQDEA

-2818 VPEDPSNNQTKEID
+2818 GLESLSDDQTKEVD
-2832 EPEWG
+2832 EAEW
-2837 LSKDEKD
+2837 DMPQVEKG
-2844 SQARKSERFF
+2844 SQVRRSEHFS

-2867 TPPVED
+2867 TPPVEA
-2873 ELPLGL
+2873 EPPLGL
-2879 ELNTAIA
+2879 EPKASTA

-2893 SRKDK
+2893 SKKDK
-2898 KSKKQP
+2898 KNKKQP
-2904 LSGTAR
+2904 PSGIAR
-2910 DYQDDLGPD
+2910 DYYPDDLGPD
-2919 FTTIEPPQDVEQSAK
+2919 VTTIDPSQDVEQDAK
-2934 VSITSFPT
+2934 FPSTSFPT
-2942 SAGDTLPNSV
+2942 SAGDTLPNTV
-2952 VEPSGPSEATP
+2952 AAPSGPGEFTP
-2963 SPDSKDV
+2963 SADSKDV
-2970 SDVELPKEQGIPQAR
+2970 SDVELPQEQSISQAR
-2985 TNKEKRKSKNRKAF
+2985 TNKEKKKSKNRKGF
-2999 GRGEDGV
+2999 GRGEDSV

-3013 DSGAET
+3013 DSGAEI
-3019 PGENALTT
+3019 PSENALST
-3027 TADIVGE
+3027 TADIVGG
-3034 ESLEKPERTGSAPS
+3034 ESLETPAPAGSTPS
-3048 DSKRDISEAVLS
+3048 DGKRDISEAVLS
-3060 RGKGITIPK
+3060 RGKAVAMPK
-3069 NKKDKRK
+3069 NKKDRK
-3076 SKKNRAFSW
+3076 KAKKNKAMSW
-3085 NENSAPMPG
+3085 NDESAPIPG
-3094 EEPTV
+3094 EEPAIEV
-3099 EADEVDKD
+3099 DELDKD
-3107 VLESTTATLQG
+3107 VLESTTDTLQG

-3125 AAEPTPSAGSKE
+3125 AAGPTASAGSKE
-3137 ISEAELPQRSNMAQS
+3137 ISEADFPQGSDMVQP
-3152 KNKKG
+3152 KNKQG
-3157 KKKSKESKR
+3157 KRKSKESKR
-3166 FGWEDEAT
+3166 FSWEDEAA
-3174 RTPLDDA
+3174 RTPLDDV
-3181 DAEDKDPFE
+3181 DAKDKDPFE
-3190 ETPERPTP
+3190 WTPEHPTP
-3198 PDTTMAES
+3198 PDAIMAES
-3206 ENLGASRSRSKK
+3206 ENYSASRSKSKK
-3218 DRKKAKKGQALFM
+3218 DRRKAKKGQPLFLQDD
-3231 EGEGAPSLEKAIVQ
+3231 EAPSLEKEIVQ
-3245 DPIDTVS
+3245 EPINTVS
-3252 QAPLAESND
+3252 HAALAESND
-3261 DVPIAVRGSP
+3261 DVPITVHVSTP
-3271 SMGSR
+3271 MGSR
-3276 SETPLPQPIQ
+3276 SQTPLPQFIQ
-3286 NMSMGAPLEEV
+3286 SMSTDAPLEEA
-3297 QTGLPALATSEHK
+3297 QTGLPAPAPTEQG
-3310 STASLVPAVR
+3310 STASLVSPVR
-3320 QADDLEDRID
+3320 QADDVEDHNN
-3330 DAYFNSNTK
+3330 DAHLGSNTK
-3339 SESEGDMQ
+3339 PDSGGDMQ
-3347 EGNEARAPSWNVELQ
+3347 EGNEARAPSWNVEPQ
-3362 PHSREISEESATKGD
+3362 PQSSELPEEFAAKGD
-3377 SDTPTIIRLS
+3377 SDAPTIIQLS
-3387 DNPEMWSK
+3387 ENPEMWSK
-3395 QERLTEQIEP
+3395 QERLTEQVVP
-3405 TEVVAPDDTP
+3405 TEVVTPEDTP
-3415 ESRDLRR
+3415 KSRDLR
-3422 KDHEEYYSAQISDV
+3422 KDHEENHSAQISEV
-3436 GTLGEAGNV
+3436 GTSGEAGNV
-3445 KELPVRRNS
+3445 EELPIRSNS
-3454 VKDGDST
+3454 VKNEDST
-3461 HKKLQTPESEQD
+3461 HVKLQTPESEQG
-3473 RLLPEAEEFLRVSTS
+3473 RLLPEAEEFPRVSFLDA
-3488 EPKQEDVKSSE
+3488 ERADVTSSE
-3499 GRPRE
+3499 GQPRE
-3504 AVRTLEETKA
+3504 APKPFEEINA

-3528 HLSHIPATE
+3528 YPSHIPEIE
-3537 DIGNAIVEDEHVD
+3537 DIDNAIVEDEHLD
-3550 VPVENGEKGKQQSS
+3550 LPVEKDEMGKQQCSG
-3564 RALSSQNEAENVED
+3564 ALSSQNEAGNVED
-3578 ASMATMELSVA
+3578 ASTATMELSAA
-3589 SDEKTS
+3589 SDAYRP
-3595 LQNSIRNIEVT
+3595 LQNSVRNIEGT
-3606 PSTDQAD
+3606 PNTDQSD
-3613 AVVAAETSVAPE
+3613 AVVAAETSVASE
-3625 SPQHPKEYFEAS
+3625 LPQHPKEYWEAAS
-3637 SQAAEPSHSQQIDV
+3637 HATELSHSQQKDV
-3651 ANPVEEVEMMYAEDE
+3651 ANPVDEVEMLYAEDE
-3666 FNNDNERPY
+3666 FNNDNERPD
-3675 SRKMHEIAL
+3675 SPEIHESAL
-3684 PHTTMESPPSPAAEV
+3684 PHTAIESPPSPAKEV

-3705 DEFNHNNERPYDG
+3705 DDFNHDKEQPNDR
-3718 QMQEIAH
+3718 QMQETSH
-3725 PLGTT
+3725 PHNTT
-3730 ELPPSL
+3730 ESPPSP
-3736 ATEVEMLYAEDEFN
+3736 ATEVEMLYAGDEFN

-3756 YNREMQE
+3756 YNREAQD
-3763 ITLPHSGT
+3763 IALPRSAT
-3771 ESPPIPAAEVEMVP
+3771 ESPPSPAAVVEMVP
-3785 AEAELKHDN
+3785 AEADFKHDN

-3800 EMQEIALP
+3800 EIQEIALP
-3808 HGAVEDPPS
+3808 HSVMEGYPKPTS
-3817 PAAEVEMVP
+3817 AEPE
-3826 AEAESNL
+3826 L
-3833 DNERPSNRE
+3833 DHDNERPYNRE
-3842 MQEIALPHSAVEG
+3842 VQEIAYPHSAVEG

-3863 ELMYAHDAR
+3863 ELMYVSDER
-3872 DFADEQNREEALRRQ
+3872 DLANEQSREQALRRQ
-3887 QAPVKELEL
+3887 QTPVREME
-3896 SAADCKA
+3896 SSTADRTA
-3903 PDSQELRDRIDGDA
+3903 PDSQELPDRIDRDVE
-3917 KQHERYEIEHSP
+3917 QHEPYEIKHLLY
-3929 NYTKDPLTPVA
+3929 YTKDPLTPVA
-3940 EIETLSPEELQ
+3940 EVESLSPEEVQ
-3951 EHDKEDVQ
+3951 EHGKEAIH
-3959 ERELQDVEH
+3959 ERELQDVE
-3968 LQSPTDDLPTNA
+3968 LRSPANDLSTSA

-3985 LTPPELRDDDQ
+3985 LTPPELQDDGQ
-3996 NYMQERERQA
+3996 IYMQERERQA
-4006 NLPSQTLTDGLPSH
+4006 NLHSQNLTDGLPTHVSV
-4020 IAKPEVSNTTEL
+4020 PEVTNTTG
-4032 SPYEGHLMKEQD
+4032 PPPFEGHLMKEHENQD
-4044 TEHFHSPPSDLPGD
+4044 TEHHHSPISDLSKD

-4078 EEYAKE
+4078 EDYAKE
-4084 FERNSQNS
+4084 FERISQNS
-4092 TNGLPTQLA
+4092 TNSLPGQLG
-4101 EPELTDTTELPRFE
+4101 ESEVTNTTVLPRSE
-4115 GHLMNEYDKQDTER
+4115 EHLMKEHEEQVTER

-4135 DLPKDLPSPIA
+4135 DLPKDIPIPIA
-4146 EIQMLDTQE
+4146 EIQMLDTQK
-4155 QHVYKE
+4155 QRAYNE

-4172 TELPPPVA
+4172 THLPAVLAEAQTLVPHEQHVYKEERALSPTSDLPTDLLPPVA
-4180 EVQKMLDPQEQ
+4180 EAQTPVPHEQ
-4191 HVYREERPQSA
+4191 HVYKEERALSPTSDLSTSVVDLPKPSPHEQHAYMVERPQSP
-4202 TSILPTDLPTP
+4202 TSNLPTDLPTP
-4213 LAEVQMLDAKE
+4213 
-4224 EQAYEDERPQSP
+4224 
-4236 TSDLPTYLPT
+4236 
-4246 SVAEVQMLAPQEQRA
+4246 VAGVQMLAPQEQRA
-4261 YKEDRQDP
+4261 YKGDLQSP
-4269 RSDLPTVLPIPIAE
+4269 TPDLPTFLPTPVVE
-4283 VDPQEQHASK
+4283 VDPQEQHAY
-4293 EEHPQ
+4293 E
-4298 SPSSDLQKDLPTPIA
+4298 
-4313 EVDLQDQHAYNEE
+4313 NE
-4326 RRPSYTSDLP
+4326 R
-4336 TDLPARL
+4336 
-4343 AEVQTLV
+4343 
-4350 PHGQHI
+4350 
-4356 YKEEYAPSPI
+4356 
-4366 LDLPTE
+4366 
-4372 LPPPV
+4372 
-4377 TEVHVLDTHD
+4377 
-4387 QHVYKEEPPQSP
+4387 PQSP
-4399 TSDLPTP
+4399 TSDLPTDLRTP
-4406 VAEVQTP
+4406 VA
-4413 VLHEQHTYKEERPD
+4413 
-4427 SPTSG
+4427 G
-4432 LPTPVEEVQMLE
+4432 
-4444 PREQG
+4444 
-4449 TYKEERP
+4449 
-4456 QRPSS
+4456 
-4461 DLPTVLHTPVTE
+4461 
-4473 VDLQEQHAYKEEH
+4473 VDPQEQHAYKDER

-4514 AYEAEYAKELER
+4514 AYEEEYAKELER

-4534 TLPYVLS
+4534 PLPDVLS
-4541 GEASAP
+4541 SEASAP
-4547 LTPASSVDTIME
+4547 LIPASSVGTIME
-4559 PPYDIQRP
+4559 PPYDNIQRP

-4582 SRSGSVQENAAPA
+4582 SRSGSVQEIPAPA
-4595 AREDQLS
+4595 AREGQFS
-4602 SKPTKKSKKG
+4602 PKPTKKSRKARKG
-4612 KKGKKSKKQ
+4612 RKSKKQ

-4627 EDETATPPIEDETG
+4627 EDETATPPIEDETE

-4700 EHDKAG
+4700 EHDEAG
-4706 DYFSIQPTKG
+4706 DYFSIQPTRG

-4728 HEHPSSAELLA
+4728 HEHVSSAKLPRT
-4739 VEEEPRVGEPS
+4739 VEEEPPVGGPS
-4750 PVQDERNLREHTYH
+4750 LVQDERDLREHMYH
-4764 NENDTPALEHASS
+4764 DEDDTPGLEHASF
-4777 DEQWKVKSTSAD
+4777 DEQSKFIPTSAD

-4795 PSVAHS
+4795 SSVAHS
-4801 GRRSSNDDSKSKRS
+4801 RRSSNDDKRSKRS
-4815 LGLLGE
+4815 LGLLE
-4821 APEPSPSSQLLEEP
+4821 ADVAPEPSPSSQLLEES
-4835 MYQPIRP
+4835 MYQPIHP

-4851 EMRASGES
+4851 EMRAARET
-4859 SLQRHPQHI
+4859 SLQRDPQHI
-4868 AEPMATAR
+4868 GESMATVSK
-4876 ERSRSQSRP
+4876 RSRSQSRP

-4892 AAAGFGI
+4892 AAAGLGI
-4899 GAIAAEGLSPIVS
+4899 GAIAAEGLSRIVS
-4912 NKEGQRDNR
+4912 NRENQRDNR
-4921 RSGWEDLEETRSPER
+4921 RSRWEGLEETSSPER
-4936 QISQAESITESQ
+4936 QISQAESRTESQ
-4948 ESGPKPEQQTS
+4948 GRGPKTEQQTS
-4959 TVAQPGSLYTPS
+4959 TVAQPGSVYTPS
-4971 ASPPPSIRH
+4971 ASPPPSPRH
-4980 EPILSEPD
+4980 EPIPSDSE
-4988 SREAAHTLESFNV
+4988 SREAAHTLGSFNV
-5001 RDSGYMADSPIL
+5001 RDSGYVADSPIT

-5027 YPETESSPI
+5027 YPETETSPI
-5036 IDAESHIQEPHS
+5036 IDAESHIQGHHS
-5048 TREIQQDYGSV
+5048 IGEIQRDYGSV
-5059 PTYLPVEND
+5059 PTQLPVGND
-5068 HEYQREEPPS
+5068 HEYQREEPSS

-5097 LISNSKDRR
+5097 LNSKSKERR
-5106 RRRRSGA
+5106 RRRRSGT

-5119 SNDSGFDVQRRRRK
+5119 SNDSGFDVQRRRRM
-5133 QAMMDDVREPSPVSS
+5133 QAMRDDVREPSPVSS

-5164 RQERVEQPREYHHTL
+5164 RHERVEQPLEYDHAS

-5209 GETESTDSLD
+5209 GETESTDPLEQD
-5219 RDLDSPA
+5219 IDSPA
-5226 YPKLPGSL
+5226 SPKLPGSL

-5251 TMSRSMSPLSND
+5251 TMSRSLSPLSND

-5283 TRAMSDVGSPEAGV
+5283 TPAMSDVGSPEVGV
-5297 QIRRMRSPPTDDDA
+5297 QDRMRSPPTDDDA
-5311 GSYMSTEDRLSRQPG
+5311 GSYMSTDDRLSRQPG
-5326 STRDEHS
+5326 SARDEHS

-5347 SRHSTVSHASIV
+5347 SRHSTVSRASIV

-5466 SPHLDCPDDELIHEA
+5466 SLHFDYPDDEFIHEA

-5487 GWGDVRGESPMSPTR
+5487 GWGDVRGGSPMSPTR

-5578 GVLDEWQSQV
+5578 GVLEEWQSQV

-5599 SRGLDEEHEER
+5599 SRVLDEEHEEH

-5724 EKIVDRVENA
+5724 EKVVDRVENA

-5812 RPSFERQRATDTEAV
+5812 RPSFESQRATDTEAV

-5842 SHLVKQIQE
+5842 SHLVSQIQE

-5948 ADSTRGKGKSVRVSS
+5948 ADAGTRGKGKSGRVSS